1 MYNQCTIGSTGIILQ
16 KLMLQVSDA
25 DGRQYS
31 NAENTHVSHLY
42 HAKHLCPKQSQL
54 SPMVDDEPS
63 LRACEPLAA
72 VCWNA
77 FVLEQN
83 CRQAQEAAKEE
94 QLLNGEK
101 LCGNMCTFMYYIYHM
116 ARMRGTRAEQWA
128 GHQIPNHDEPDPN
141 NKNLPTSLIQGCMC
155 LNISHS
161 KTRSYET
168 ISYIIYIYI
177 YVYHHIYSIYMYS
190 IYI

>member
-16 KLMLQVSDA
+16 KLMLQVSNA

-94 QLLNGEK
+94 QLLNGEFIVWK
-101 LCGNMCTFMYYIYHM
+101 HVYVYVFYIYISYGKDERETGGTM
-116 ARMRGTRAEQWA
+116 GRAPNPKPWRTWPQQQKSTNLTNPRMHVLEHFTQQDSKLW
-128 GHQIPNHDEPDPN
+128 NH
-141 NKNLPTSLIQGCMC
+141 I
-155 LNISHS
+155 I
-161 KTRSYET
+161 Y
-168 ISYIIYIYI
+168 ISYI
-177 YVYHHIYSIYMYS
+177 
-190 IYI
+190 

>member
-1 MYNQCTIGSTGIILQ
+1 MYNQCTIGSTGIFLQ
-16 KLMLQVSDA
+16 KLMLQVSNA

-42 HAKHLCPKQSQL
+42 HAKHLCPKQ

-101 LCGNMCTFMYYIYHM
+101 LCGNMCTFTYYIYHM

-155 LNISHS
+155 LNVSHS

-168 ISYIIYIYI
+168 IS
-177 YVYHHIYSIYMYS
+177 
-190 IYI
+190 

>member
-101 LCGNMCTFMYYIYHM
+101 LCGNMCTFMYYIYIIWQGWEGHG
-116 ARMRGTRAEQWA
+116 RNNGQGTKSQTTT
-128 GHQIPNHDEPDPN
+128 
-141 NKNLPTSLIQGCMC
+141 NLTPTT
-155 LNISHS
+155 
-161 KTRSYET
+161 K
-168 ISYIIYIYI
+168 IYQP
-177 YVYHHIYSIYMYS
+177 H
-190 IYI
+190 